1 MRSLALAFLL
11 SASVAMADDAIDV
24 HRFDKVDLTRYHQR
38 NPENQFFLMEGLV
51 LYMCITQDC
60 SKVWDA
66 YYQSNVWVRD
76 LYEGAQHFGDTVQK
90 QYLPS
95 YAAYL
100 MAPLAGAAVG
110 HGEFR
115 ISHTEYIVLNL
126 KVPSLGYKIEF

>member
-1 MRSLALAFLL
+1 MKLALLLTFL
-11 SASVAMADDAIDV
+11 ASVALADESINV
-24 HRFDKVDLTRYHQR
+24 HQFDGLDLSRYHAR
-38 NPENQFFLMEGLV
+38 NPETQFPLMEGIV
-51 LYMCITQDC
+51 LYMCLTQDC

-66 YYQSNVWVRD
+66 YYQSNVWVKD

-100 MAPLAGAAVG
+100 MAPLAGAAIG

-115 ISHTEYIVLNL
+115 ISHTEYVVLNL